1 MTGVPYS
8 HMPIE
13 DCYRFYETPVRPAI
27 LSTVRADGRP
37 HSAPIWYALEGHDFL
52 FTTGHDS
59 VKGRNLRRDS
69 RLALCIQDDQP
80 PFVYV
85 VVEGSAELEHDG
97 QAVRTWATRIGG
109 RYMGAQR
116 AEEYGTRNSVLDEML
131 VRVTADRIS
140 GVRDVAE

>member
-1 MTGVPYS
+1 M
-8 HMPIE
+8 
-13 DCYRFYETPVRPAI
+13 
-27 LSTVRADGRP
+27 
-37 HSAPIWYALEGHDFL
+37 
-52 FTTGHDS
+52 
-59 VKGRNLRRDS
+59 
-69 RLALCIQDDQP
+69 ALCIQDDQP
-80 PFVYV
+80 PFAYV

-97 QAVRTWATRIGG
+97 QAVRTWATRIGE